1 MSKNTLHFKPSKV
14 AVGGGGGDSVG
25 CLVLAKDPFKK
36 EEIMKGGT
44 QKKPGERDTQRERAT
59 LQ

>member
-14 AVGGGGGDSVG
+14 AMGGWDSMG
-25 CLVLAKDPFKK
+25 CLVQLKDPFKK
-36 EEIMKGGT
+36 EENMKEGT
-44 QKKPGERDTQRERAT
+44 QKKPGERDPQRERAA